1 MTQQG
6 IRTRKNG
13 TYELRF
19 RINGKT
25 VSVYG
30 KTQEDCLRK
39 KDQLKLKQHLSQA
52 PSGNNNTIYNACLRL
67 CENRLKAG
75 TVHEEG
81 YRSLV
86 KTARFIGRS
95 VIGGADVEHLNDDM
109 IRLFCASVAEYA
121 EITVKKAVNMLNH
134 LRKD

>member
-67 CENRLKAG
+67 CDNRLKTG

-95 VIGGADVEHLNDDM
+95 VIGGLDVEHLNDDM

-121 EITVKKAVNMLNH
+121 ESTVNKAVNMLNN